1 MTDIA
6 LRAAGLT
13 KRYHVGTRRQ
23 HADRLADLFS
33 RARGGGAGEEEFRA
47 IDDVSFEIKYGDAV
61 GIVGGNGAGKSTLL
75 KILSRVVRPSAGTAE
90 LYGRLASLLEVGTG
104 FHPELTG
111 RDNIYMSGIIL
122 GMTRTEVARRFDD
135 IVAFAGIDRFL
146 DTPIKWYSSGMQTR
160 LGFAVAAHLEAEILL
175 IDEVLAVG
183 DAEFQ
188 ARCLAKMREVASG
201 GRTVLFISHDM
212 ASIVNLCNR
221 AIWLDKGRVRADS
234 SDVVKVTKGYL
245 AGIGAGAAVDA

>member
-1 MTDIA
+1 MTEIA
-6 LRAAGLT
+6 LRASGLT
-13 KRYHVGTRRQ
+13 KRYWTGARRQ
-23 HADRLADLFS
+23 QANRLSDLFS
-33 RARGGGAGEEEFRA
+33 RARGSGKGEEFRA
-47 IDDVSFEIKYGDAV
+47 LDDVSFEVGYGDIV

-75 KILSRVVRPSAGTAE
+75 KILSRVMRPSAGTAE
-90 LYGRLASLLEVGTG
+90 LHGRLASLLEVGTG

-111 RDNIYMSGIIL
+111 RENVYMSGIIL
-122 GMTRTEVARRFDD
+122 GMTRSEVARRFDD

-160 LGFAVAAHLEAEILL
+160 LGFAVAAHLDSEILL

-183 DAEFQ
+183 DSAFQ
-188 ARCLAKMREVASG
+188 KKCLAKMREVAVD

-212 ASIVNLCNR
+212 TSICNLCTR

-234 SDVVKVTKGYL
+234 ADVQQVTQGYL
-245 AGIGAGAAVDA
+245 SAQA